1 VLAST
6 FGPQVRWTVQDLPE
20 VMEGDD
26 AARARKVLEYTRR
39 VWRRPVRLR
48 TVNERADPVE
58 LAA

>member
-1 VLAST
+1 
-6 FGPQVRWTVQDLPE
+6 
-20 VMEGDD
+20 
-26 AARARKVLEYTRR
+26 VLEYARR